1 MTGCA
6 IQKNGGVNTT
16 SETALRGSWKIPE
29 RCKTRVVG
37 CHIYYCFCFSWV
49 LQLMGEGGWGS
60 GKQVVLWEMYKW
72 RMNFSF
78 TIRMG
83 LITGGKGAYK
93 RAVHGS

>member
-1 MTGCA
+1 
-6 IQKNGGVNTT
+6 
-16 SETALRGSWKIPE
+16 
-29 RCKTRVVG
+29 
-37 CHIYYCFCFSWV
+37 
-49 LQLMGEGGWGS
+49 MGEGGWGS